1 MFLLQI
7 NKVIDSPTT
16 SATKLND
23 LIHKVH
29 QSIDNA
35 LIPPAYNN
43 KDNCPIHGHNP
54 YYFIEEQA
62 VMIDVVE
69 ALQHFT
75 VPNEIVKVLKTYYA
89 FLKDRETGPN
99 IKEKKNKSVD
109 IFLKAF
115 KEMVT

>member
-1 MFLLQI
+1 MTKIL
-7 NKVIDSPTT
+7 DSPTT

-23 LIHKVH
+23 LIHRVH

-43 KDNCPIHGHNP
+43 KDNCPVHGHNS
-54 YYFIEEQA
+54 YCLIEEQT
-62 VMIDVVE
+62 VMIDVME

-75 VPNEIVKVLKTYYA
+75 VPNEIVKVLKSYYA
-89 FLKDRETGPN
+89 FIKNRETGSN
-99 IKEKKNKSVD
+99 DKEKRNRSVD
-109 IFLKAF
+109 TFLKAF